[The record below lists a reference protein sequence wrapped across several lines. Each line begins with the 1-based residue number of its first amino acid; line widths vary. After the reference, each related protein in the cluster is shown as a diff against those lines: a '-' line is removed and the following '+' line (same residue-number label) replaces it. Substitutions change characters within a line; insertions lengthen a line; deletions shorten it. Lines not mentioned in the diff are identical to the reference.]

1 MFSVVY
7 PDALPLKRPTVD
19 AAMESAWEALGGP
32 VCGRS

>member
-19 AAMESAWEALGGP
+19 ASTESGWDALDGAGG
-32 VCGRS
+32 GRS